1 MEVKV
6 GNTPLVELKKIKEHL
21 NLPFNVFAKV
31 EGYNPT
37 GSIKD
42 RAVYQMLIDDY
53 ECGRINKETT
63 IIEATSGNTGIAL
76 AYFSKVFGNK
86 IIIVMPDSMS
96 EERRKMIQS
105 YGAILDLVKGGMSEA
120 NDRAIFLQ
128 KTLQNSII
136 LGQFEH
142 KSNPKAHYLYT
153 AKEIVKALPT
163 CKYIFAGIG
172 SGGTITGIG
181 KYIKDN
187 CLDIKVI
194 GIEPSESP
202 LISKGV
208 FAPHG
213 IQGIGANFIPSNL
226 DLNVCDDVVCVP
238 TDESINTAKMINEIE
253 NLYVGYSSGAAL
265 LAALNYCKE
274 HNIKDDICVVFPDKG
289 DRYLWK

>member
-21 NLPFNVFAKV
+21 NLSFNVFAKV

-42 RAVYQMLIDDY
+42 RAVYQMLVDDY
-53 ECGRINKETT
+53 ESGRINKETT

-76 AYFSKVFGNK
+76 AYFGKEFGNK

-96 EERRKMIQS
+96 EERRKIIQS
-105 YGAILDLVKGGMSEA
+105 YGATLDLVKGGMLEA
-120 NDRAIFLQ
+120 NNRADFLQ
-128 KTLQNSII
+128 KTMQNCVI

-142 KSNPKAHYLYT
+142 KSNPKAHYLHT
-153 AKEIVKALPT
+153 SKEIVNSLPT

-187 CLDIKVI
+187 CLDIKII

-202 LISKGV
+202 LISKAVSG
-208 FAPHG
+208 PHG
-213 IQGIGANFIPSNL
+213 IQGIGANFIPTNL
-226 DLNVCDDVVCVP
+226 DLNVCDDIICVSSN
-238 TDESINTAKMINEIE
+238 DSIDTAKMINDVE
-253 NLYVGYSSGAAL
+253 NISVGYSSGAAL
-265 LAALNYCKE
+265 LAAIRYCKE
-274 HNIKDDICVVFPDKG
+274 NNIKDDICVIFPDKG